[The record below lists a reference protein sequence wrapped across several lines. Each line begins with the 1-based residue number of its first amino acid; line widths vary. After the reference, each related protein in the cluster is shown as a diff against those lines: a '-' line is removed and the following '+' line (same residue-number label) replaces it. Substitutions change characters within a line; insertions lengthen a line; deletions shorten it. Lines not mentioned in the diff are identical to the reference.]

1 MGALE
6 EDKGGLIPMDMTDV
20 LKMMINS
27 GAAEEVSKETGI
39 SVTDA
44 AEVMEDMLPILLN
57 GLQGQPKNKSTQDGF
72 LQALADHSKQDTRDM
87 SKFIRNVDTD
97 DGDKIVNHLLGS
109 EKDAVAAKA
118 KKKSG
123 IDTKTILK
131 IMAIL
136 APLLMT
142 RMGNTAEKSAKKND
156 TSDMLSVVGGLL
168 DGVDAGDVLKL
179 AGLLLK

>member
-1 MGALE
+1 ME
-6 EDKGGLIPMDMTDV
+6 MTDI
-20 LKMMINS
+20 LKMMLNS
-27 GAAEEVSKETGI
+27 GAAEQVSKETGI

-44 AEVMEDMLPILLN
+44 AEVMEDLLPVLLK
-57 GLQGQPKNKSTQDGF
+57 GMQGQARNKDTQQSF
-72 LQALADHSKQDTRDM
+72 LKALEDHGKQDTRDM

-97 DGDKIVNHLLGS
+97 DGAKIVKHLLGP
-109 EKDAVAAKA
+109 EEEVVAAKA

-123 IDTKTILK
+123 LDTKTILK

>member
-1 MGALE
+1 
-6 EDKGGLIPMDMTDV
+6 MT
-20 LKMMINS
+20 
-27 GAAEEVSKETGI
+27 
-39 SVTDA
+39 
-44 AEVMEDMLPILLN
+44 
-57 GLQGQPKNKSTQDGF
+57 
-72 LQALADHSKQDTRDM
+72 
-87 SKFIRNVDTD
+87 KFIRNVDTD

-142 RMGNTAEKSAKKND
+142 KMGNKAESKAKKDD

-168 DGVDAGDVLKL
+168 DGVDAGDVIKL

>member
-1 MGALE
+1 MDMETIMKMMLQSGALDQVSGMLGVDGKSAE
-6 EDKGGLIPMDMTDV
+6 SAIEYVMPMLLKGMQSQMKSEDTKY
-20 LKMMINS
+20 
-27 GAAEEVSKETGI
+27 
-39 SVTDA
+39 
-44 AEVMEDMLPILLN
+44 
-57 GLQGQPKNKSTQDGF
+57 GF
-72 LQALADHSKQDTRDM
+72 LQALNDHSKQDTRDM